1 MKTITK
7 TVDAQTD
14 KIRKAMNFI
23 FDELTSQIKT
33 LKTTFKQGDNE
44 ISITFVDGNFIGS
57 IHLQELSNAPIP
69 DATQLSL
76 PLFTQEGGMV

>member
-1 MKTITK
+1 
-7 TVDAQTD
+7 
-14 KIRKAMNFI
+14 MNFI

-44 ISITFVDGNFIGS
+44 VSITFTEDNFIGS

-69 DATQLSL
+69 DATQLSF
-76 PLFTQEGGMV
+76 PLFAQEGGLV